1 MTWRDDLRPAS
12 FRGVHFFVAADSSR
26 FGRRVVVHTYPQRD
40 KPYVEDLGRRSRE
53 YQFDA
58 FVIGP
63 NYMEDRDAFIAACEE
78 PGAGE
83 LIHPKFGSLM
93 VTATADCE
101 VSETTAE
108 GGIARIRVTFT
119 EAGEQEQP
127 SQSADTLAVIE
138 QKKLALN
145 ERLAQWFSE
154 NFSVEGFQDYVSEDA
169 ISCIQRLEETA
180 GFALDS
186 ISTVR
191 QFVSGDLSIL
201 NPENLLTAV
210 LAPSELGLGILNLIS
225 KAENIAKLADF
236 SLSEKSRDDQLVSDT
251 GSGSHSTELTQ
262 STSDSLAVENN
273 RQAIEQIVK
282 VAYTQRIIEESVS
295 EDLLQTT
302 EDANATQANVVQQVD
317 ELIFDP
323 VIDGETVNAL
333 VDFRDAVLTH
343 LQSVVPELPR
353 VITIE
358 TKKVLPATVIAY
370 RQYGNEWYK
379 DSRNDEIAKRNHVI
393 HPGFVPAGLVEVV
406 NYDG

>member
-1 MTWRDDLRPAS
+1 M
-12 FRGVHFFVAADSSR
+12 
-26 FGRRVVVHTYPQRD
+26 
-40 KPYVEDLGRRSRE
+40 
-53 YQFDA
+53 
-58 FVIGP
+58 
-63 NYMEDRDAFIAACEE
+63 
-78 PGAGE
+78 
-83 LIHPKFGSLM
+83 
-93 VTATADCE
+93 
-101 VSETTAE
+101 
-108 GGIARIRVTFT
+108 
-119 EAGEQEQP
+119 
-127 SQSADTLAVIE
+127 IE

-145 ERLAQWFSE
+145 ERLTQWFSE
-154 NFSVEGFQDYVSEDA
+154 NFSVEGFQDFVSEDA
-169 ISCIQRLEETA
+169 ISCVETLEEAA

-210 LAPSELGLGILNLIS
+210 LAPSELGLGILNLVS

-251 GSGSHSTELTQ
+251 GSGSLSTELTQ

-302 EDANATQANVVQQVD
+302 EDANTTQASVVQQVD
-317 ELIFDP
+317 EIIFEP
-323 VIDGETVNAL
+323 VIDGKTVNAL

-406 NYDG
+406 NYDD

>member
-40 KPYVEDLGRRSRE
+40 TPYVEDLGRRSRE

-78 PGAGE
+78 SGAGE
-83 LIHPKFGSLM
+83 LIHPKYGSLM

-138 QKKLALN
+138 QKKLALD
-145 ERLAQWFSE
+145 ERLTQWFSE
-154 NFSVEGFQDYVSEDA
+154 NFSVEGYQDFVYEDA
-169 ISCIQRLEETA
+169 ISCIETLEEVA

-186 ISTVR
+186 LSTVR

-210 LAPSELGLGILNLIS
+210 LAPSELGLGILNLVS

-251 GSGSHSTELTQ
+251 GSGSLTTELTQ

-302 EDANATQANVVQQVD
+302 EDANTTQASVVQLVD
-317 ELIFDP
+317 EIIFEP